1 MNESGIPLDT
11 IRQMVERATSLP
23 TETYKANRLLTRGL
37 LLYREGRYAD
47 AIQQL
52 EEALR
57 IRDNPRASFEKEWA
71 SLALAHHRL
80 GHLDEARRLAA
91 RLREVKFGER
101 PFRDFLLKQE
111 VEAVILDDPIFPAD
125 PFAH

>member
-11 IRQMVERATSLP
+11 IRQMVERTTSLP
-23 TETYKANRLLTRGL
+23 TEISKANGLLTRGL

-47 AIQQL
+47 AIQRL

-57 IRDNPRASFEKEWA
+57 IRDNPRAGFEKEWA

-91 RLREVKFGER
+91 RLREVNFGAR
-101 PFRDFLLKQE
+101 PIRDFLLKQE
-111 VEAVILDDPIFPAD
+111 AEAVILDDPIFPAD